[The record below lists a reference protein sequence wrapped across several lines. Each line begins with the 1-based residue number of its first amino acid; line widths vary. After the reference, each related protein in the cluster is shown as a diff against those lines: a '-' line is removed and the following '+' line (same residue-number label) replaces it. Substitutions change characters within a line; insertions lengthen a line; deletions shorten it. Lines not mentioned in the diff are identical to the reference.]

1 MCNVFVNFQVSH
13 VAQLVTDYNN
23 KRHQLK
29 LPSAELKQKLVRMGL
44 VVIVV
49 VIIIIMFI
57 IIIIAG
63 AVVQRFWDLSKCFL

>member
-1 MCNVFVNFQVSH
+1 MFVNFQVSH

-29 LPSAELKQKLVRMGL
+29 LPSAELKQKLVRMSL
-44 VVIVV
+44 VVIV
-49 VIIIIMFI
+49 IIII
-57 IIIIAG
+57 IIIIA